1 MVELDTDG
9 PAEVPDR
16 NGGVE
21 SAVLHPE
28 LVEQTQRLPGEV
40 AEFGMVPLGLQFR
53 HHDDG
58 EHDLVLVEAVQG
70 VRVGQQDA
78 GVENVGAPVWLVALC
93 AGHHGRT
100 YPLG

>member
-1 MVELDTDG
+1 
-9 PAEVPDR
+9 
-16 NGGVE
+16 
-21 SAVLHPE
+21 
-28 LVEQTQRLPGEV
+28 
-40 AEFGMVPLGLQFR
+40 MVPLGLQLR

-58 EHDLVLVEAVQG
+58 EHHLVLVEAAQS

-78 GVENVGAPVWLVALC
+78 GVEDVGAPVWLVALC